1 MTLRAGFERVRRKD
15 MGRVHL
21 YLVAGLV
28 TAMFAL
34 PSSAR
39 ADQLPDPFVQ
49 AAYLELHNLFAP
61 ADLVGTDRTIDSA
74 QALDLTLA
82 GVRPAAQI
90 DTQLTPVA
98 DEVHPTPQHTGLGAL
113 VHTTAE
119 DFLAFPKRRSTWVI
133 LGIGA
138 GLAGLA
144 HPADTELNSHIVG
157 SRNSGRFFAPGKW
170 IGAAYTQVGASVGL
184 YVVGRYILPPAA
196 GEPRTNKLSHLG
208 FDLLRAQ
215 IVSQTFVHALKY
227 SIRRDRPTGECC
239 SFPSGHAAT
248 AFAAASVLE
257 RHFGY
262 RAAWPT
268 LAAATYVG
276 VSRLHDNRHY
286 LSDVLFGAAVGTATG
301 WTIVGRHGR
310 SNYAVVPVPVRG
322 GVVLAFTRV
331 PHPEAGS

>member
-1 MTLRAGFERVRRKD
+1 

-21 YLVAGLV
+21 YLVAGLMTV
-28 TAMFAL
+28 TMYAL
-34 PSSAR
+34 PSNAR
-39 ADQLPDPFVQ
+39 ADQLPDGSVQ
-49 AAYLELHNLFAP
+49 AANLDLHDLFAP
-61 ADLVGTDRTIDSA
+61 TGLAGTDPTTGSA
-74 QALDLTLA
+74 RALDFAAPQDPGVLTA
-82 GVRPAAQI
+82 PQI
-90 DTQLTPVA
+90 DTQLTQA
-98 DEVHPTPQHTGLGAL
+98 AHEAHPTPQHTGLGAL
-113 VHTTAE
+113 VHTTAD
-119 DFLAFPKRRSTWVI
+119 DFIAFPKRRSTWVI
-133 LGIGA
+133 LGIGG
-138 GLAGLA
+138 GLAALA
-144 HPADTELNSHIVG
+144 HPADSDLNSHIVS
-157 SRNSGRFFAPGKW
+157 SRNVGRFFAPGKW

-196 GEPRTNKLSHLG
+196 GEPRTNRLSHLG

-215 IVSQTFVHALKY
+215 IVSQALVHGMKY

-276 VSRLHDNRHY
+276 VSRLHDNRHF

-310 SNYAVVPVPVRG
+310 SDYAVVPVPVRG